1 MSTDNDKNPN
11 SKPDPWH
18 AVKSFAAIIFVLVA
32 AYKIAVTPF
41 NFVLDFPTLLSLL
54 LAFFSVGLAAL
65 FYFKATETSNT
76 FYDNTYKFTREL
88 AQLITKMESG
98 FGERLKHL
106 DEGYSSMRDH
116 IQRMPNGEK
125 LKDAQKKIEE
135 GEETI
140 DKTSEERNALIMQLL
155 EKAHL
160 QEEEKAKFITE
171 LKGKEEQLDRARE
184 EMARLKRRMTI
195 SRMKSPD
202 GETHSLLDEPG
213 FIGYTQS
220 HVLDRIWKAG
230 SVVSKQTLRRRFSD
244 IFETLDKSYVS
255 DLRRWDIVDENNELT
270 DFGANYMRRI
280 RSVDSDTL

>member
-1 MSTDNDKNPN
+1 MSTDKKEQPT

-18 AVKSFAAIIFVLVA
+18 AVKSFAVIVFVSVA

-88 AQLITKMESG
+88 AQLLTKMESG

-116 IQRMPNGEK
+116 IQRMPSGEK
-125 LKDAQKKIEE
+125 LKGAQKKIEE

-140 DKTSEERNALIMQLL
+140 DKTSEERNALIMQLV
-155 EKAHL
+155 EKANL
-160 QEEEKAKFITE
+160 QEEEKAKFI
-171 LKGKEEQLDRARE
+171 A
-184 EMARLKRRMTI
+184 
-195 SRMKSPD
+195 KSKVRKS
-202 GETHSLLDEPG
+202 SLIEPG
-213 FIGYTQS
+213 QK
-220 HVLDRIWKAG
+220 WP
-230 SVVSKQTLRRRFSD
+230 
-244 IFETLDKSYVS
+244 
-255 DLRRWDIVDENNELT
+255 
-270 DFGANYMRRI
+270 
-280 RSVDSDTL
+280 DSSAE